1 MRKIPS
7 NFEDTQV
14 SIIHCKDY
22 SRSKS
27 AISRSLEL
35 IGGLESIV
43 SPGDRVLLK
52 VNLLAPRPPEDAV
65 TTHPAVVA
73 AVIDLVKEAGGIPIV
88 GDSAGMTHLG
98 ATAEALDISGI
109 QAVAAENGAEIAN
122 FDSTG
127 FEKVDVKNGK
137 KLSSIYMAKPV
148 LEADVVI
155 SMPKLKTHE
164 LTLFTGALKNMFG
177 AVPSRI
183 RKEAHTLGSNE
194 LFSQALVDIYSVRP
208 PDLAIMDGVIGMEG
222 HGPSRGEPVDS
233 GVIMAARNCVA
244 LDMVAARIMGFG
256 PDEILTSKEAA
267 KKGLGPPSLGEIT
280 LLGDPIEEVM
290 MDFKRSGRGLS
301 SLPNPIGKLL
311 IRFHSMRPRIDNDK
325 CQKCGACI
333 KNCPTEAIQLPYPLE
348 IDTELCVL
356 CFTCFELCPHNSI
369 FIQRSWLARHLR
381 P

>member
-1 MRKIPS
+1 MREMPS
-7 NFEDTQV
+7 NFEV

-22 SRSKS
+22 SHAKS

-43 SPGDRVLLK
+43 SRGDRVLLK

-88 GDSAGMTHLG
+88 GDSAGMIHPG

-109 QAVAAENGAEIAN
+109 QAVAAEKGAEIAN
-122 FDSTG
+122 FETTG

-148 LEADVVI
+148 LEADIVI
-155 SMPKLKTHE
+155 SLPKLKTHE
-164 LTLFTGALKNMFG
+164 LTLFTGAVKNMFG
-177 AVPSRI
+177 TVPSRI
-183 RKEAHTLGSNE
+183 RKDAHTLGTNE
-194 LFSQALVDIYSVRP
+194 LFSQAVVDIYSVRP
-208 PDLAIMDGVIGMEG
+208 PDLAIMDGVVGMEG
-222 HGPSRGEPVDS
+222 HGPSRGEPVNS
-233 GVIMAARNCVA
+233 GVILAARNCVA
-244 LDMVAARIMGFG
+244 LDMVSASIMGFG
-256 PDEILTSKEAA
+256 PDEIITSKDAA
-267 KKGLGPPSLGEIT
+267 ERGFGPSSLEEIT
-280 LLGDPIEEVM
+280 LQGDPIEDIL
-290 MDFKRSGRGLS
+290 MDFKRPGRGLS
-301 SLPNPIGKLL
+301 SLPNPVGKLL
-311 IRFHSMRPRIDNDK
+311 MRLHSMRPRIDNDK
-325 CQKCGACI
+325 CQECGACI
-333 KNCPTEAIQLPYPLE
+333 KNCPTDAIELPYPIE
-348 IDTELCVL
+348 IDKELCIL

>member
-1 MRKIPS
+1 MREMPS
-7 NFEDTQV
+7 NFEDSQV

-22 SRSKS
+22 SHSKS

-35 IGGLESIV
+35 IGRLESIV
-43 SPGDRVLLK
+43 SSGDRVLLK

-73 AVIDLVKEAGGIPIV
+73 VVIDIVKEAGGIPIV
-88 GDSAGMTHLG
+88 GDSAGMIHPG
-98 ATAEALDISGI
+98 ATAEALEISGI
-109 QAVAAENGAEIAN
+109 QAIAAEKGAEIAN
-122 FDSTG
+122 FDTTG

-155 SMPKLKTHE
+155 SLPKLKTHE
-164 LTLFTGALKNMFG
+164 LTLFTGAVKNMFG
-177 AVPSRI
+177 TVPSKI
-183 RKEAHTLGSNE
+183 RKDAHTLGTNE
-194 LFSQALVDIYSVRP
+194 LFSQAVVDIYSVRP
-208 PDLAIMDGVIGMEG
+208 PDLAIMDGVVGMEG
-222 HGPSRGEPVDS
+222 HGPSRGEPVDV

-244 LDMVAARIMGFG
+244 LDMVASKIMGFG

-267 KKGLGPPSLGEIT
+267 KRGFGPSSLEDIT
-280 LLGDPIEEVM
+280 LLGDSIEEVL
-290 MDFKRSGRGLS
+290 MDCKRPGRGLS
-301 SLPNPIGKLL
+301 SLPNPIGKLML
-311 IRFHSMRPRIDNDK
+311 KLHSMRPEIDNDK

-333 KNCPTEAIQLPYPLE
+333 KNCPTDAIQLPYPIE
-348 IDTELCVL
+348 INKELCIL